1 MSRQTVV
8 EIAKY
13 FELLCIYQKDRIER
27 TSYYR
32 KDKQLNFVRL
42 EFWDKSKLHRTQ
54 FLKTSLL
61 GKLRYSSK

>member
-42 EFWDKSKLHRTQ
+42 EFWDKSKLHRT
-54 FLKTSLL
+54 
-61 GKLRYSSK
+61 